1 MVIGL
6 VKKDAFSLSR
16 DHTSLRCQRIM
27 WLHRQVPLTISLQST
42 MFCVVKDLAE
52 GERLSFQFFAWLH
65 VITWSEGHYGWVS
78 LFINDLSAKFGGHCP
93 CRRGKIL
100 FLICH
105 VSWCD
110 HVVRGSCDIMGEFL
124 SLSLHPANFGG
135 HRRCVREKNFVFCLS
150 RDLTKLRG
158 QRVMR
163 HYGWVSFVISDYHS
177 KFGDHRP
184 FWRGNIKV
192 SIWHVNS
199 RDHMVRRS
207 GDIMGEFSSS

>member
-1 MVIGL
+1 
-6 VKKDAFSLSR
+6 
-16 DHTSLRCQRIM
+16 
-27 WLHRQVPLTISLQST
+27 
-42 MFCVVKDLAE
+42 MFCVVIDLAE

-135 HRRCVREKNFVFCLS
+135 HRRCAREKISFFVYHVTSRNFVVRESC
-150 RDLTKLRG
+150 
-158 QRVMR
+158 
-163 HYGWVSFVISDYHS
+163 
-177 KFGDHRP
+177 
-184 FWRGNIKV
+184 
-192 SIWHVNS
+192 
-199 RDHMVRRS
+199 
-207 GDIMGEFSSS
+207 DIMGEFPSSLVTAIQSLVIIDLFEEEILRFQSGTWIHVTTWLEGQVTSWVSSRHHKSPSC